1 MEMGRKDFLKEK
13 GFKNWGEACVKQGK
27 EEVGER
33 EKIGGENEGKKRN
46 KRGKERKKLK
56 RNRKRN

>member
-1 MEMGRKDFLKEK
+1 MKMGRKDFLKEK

-33 EKIGGENEGKKRN
+33 EKIGGENE
-46 KRGKERKKLK
+46 
-56 RNRKRN
+56 